1 MEDKIAILMASYNG
15 ERYIKEQIESIINQ
29 DFSNWHLFISDD
41 GSTDNTLSLEKSYQK
56 KFPQKITIIENK
68 TNKHGSKYNFFNLV
82 NIVLS
87 EKYNYFMFSD
97 QDDVWKKNKVS
108 DTFNLMKQAKNNTNV
123 PILIHTDLEV
133 VDENLKT
140 LGNSFIKYRA
150 LNPECKDINH
160 LLIQN
165 NVTGCTMMVN
175 RPLLVKALQ
184 VEGIDKIAM
193 HDWWFALIASI
204 YGKIY
209 FLNKST
215 IKYRQHGGNVVG
227 ATNVNSLAFIIKRVF
242 GKAHVKET
250 INMSIQQAQK
260 LLDNYTDIPQNKKK
274 VIRGFSKIKNL
285 NKLNRQYYVIKNKIL
300 KQGIIQKIG
309 EVIFI

>member
-1 MEDKIAILMASYNG
+1 
-15 ERYIKEQIESIINQ
+15 
-29 DFSNWHLFISDD
+29 
-41 GSTDNTLSLEKSYQK
+41 
-56 KFPQKITIIENK
+56 
-68 TNKHGSKYNFFNLV
+68 
-82 NIVLS
+82 
-87 EKYNYFMFSD
+87 
-97 QDDVWKKNKVS
+97 
-108 DTFNLMKQAKNNTNV
+108 MKQAKNNTNV